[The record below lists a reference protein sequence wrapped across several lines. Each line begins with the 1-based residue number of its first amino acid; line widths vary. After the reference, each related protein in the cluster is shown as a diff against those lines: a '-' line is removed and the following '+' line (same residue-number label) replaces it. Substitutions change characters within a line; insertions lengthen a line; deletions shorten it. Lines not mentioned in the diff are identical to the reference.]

1 MTTANTIQTTRA
13 PQALPHFHGELA
25 LVVAVLINSLGVVMM
40 LDSGFGISA
49 ISSVPYAFNRV
60 LPALTMGKVIGWI
73 GEWMDKHFLFVV
85 GRAGKPVSK
94 N

>member
-1 MTTANTIQTTRA
+1 MTLIFLGNLDGLGIGTV
-13 PQALPHFHGELA
+13 LA
-25 LVVAVLINSLGVVMM
+25 
-40 LDSGFGISA
+40 
-49 ISSVPYAFNRV
+49 
-60 LPALTMGKVIGWI
+60 ALTMGKVIGWI

>member
-1 MTTANTIQTTRA
+1 
-13 PQALPHFHGELA
+13 
-25 LVVAVLINSLGVVMM
+25 MM
-40 LDSGFGISA
+40 LDSGSGISA